1 MSDDI
6 NQASQTGQTDE
17 PDQAQDGESPVP
29 AKRRM
34 GVPRKPRVAPDS
46 RLERAVAAENVG
58 DAETAIEAYRR
69 EIAADPNFGLAHA
82 GLGSLLL
89 RIGRL
94 EAAVESLTT
103 AARLLPTNPS
113 PPGSLAMALLRLG
126 RASEARVFAKRV
138 TELTPTA
145 FPAYRLL
152 ADCCQAAKDLRGLVE
167 AYTAAHE
174 ALPTN
179 AEVLLLLAKAMI
191 NANRNERAVN
201 TLKAAFE
208 RIKPTPTLL
217 GLMGDAYLRQN
228 KIEEALDAVNR
239 ALAMEPESQ
248 YAVMVLARVRWAED
262 KADEAGALLEKLT
275 PPLESPAV
283 VTFAQVRRR
292 QKREAEAEQMLLEL
306 LERANAM
313 DDGLMSAKLVLGS
326 IRESQGR
333 YDEAFEFYKGGNDAS
348 LARFDP
354 EGTRKFIDSLIDVY
368 HAWKA
373 PTYARGD
380 PTDVPIFIV
389 GMPRSGTSLVEQI
402 LASHP
407 EVFAAGELSDLE
419 IIAQRACR
427 RLGIQPRP
435 YPIYMPALTR
445 EQVLE
450 MGRPY
455 LDRIR
460 ATAPGATRHTDKMP
474 HNFRHVGM
482 IWQLFPNARIIHCR
496 RDPIDTCLSCYSIS
510 FNASHAYSNSLEGLA
525 FMYAQYR
532 RLMQHWRTSLPL
544 NLLEVVYED
553 LVHSPEEW
561 SRKIVDFA
569 GLPWNE
575 KCLDFHKTKR
585 AVLTASV
592 DQVRRPVYDSSIGRW
607 QKFEPHL
614 KPLIDAMGDLA
625 HVPG

>member
-6 NQASQTGQTDE
+6 EQG
-17 PDQAQDGESPVP
+17 PESAGPEAP
-29 AKRRM
+29 RQGA
-34 GVPRKPRVAPDS
+34 GVPRKPKVAPDP
-46 RLERAVAAENVG
+46 RLEHAVALENAG
-58 DAETAIEAYRR
+58 DAQAAAMAYQA
-69 EIAADPNFGLAHA
+69 EIKADPNFGLAYA
-82 GLGSLLL
+82 GLGAL
-89 RIGRL
+89 
-94 EAAVESLTT
+94 
-103 AARLLPTNPS
+103 
-113 PPGSLAMALLRLG
+113 LLRLG
-126 RASEARVFAKRV
+126 RLDPAIAALQEAARLIPTNASPIGSLALALMRRGRHAESREAAKKLVR
-138 TELTPTA
+138 LTPQA
-145 FPAYRLL
+145 AAAYRLW
-152 ADCCQAAKDLRGLVE
+152 ADCCHAAGDMPGIVE
-167 AYTAAHE
+167 AYASGHA

-179 AEVLLLLAKAMI
+179 TELLVFLAKALI
-191 NANRNERAVN
+191 NANKNERAEN
-201 TLKAAFE
+201 TLNAAFE
-208 RIKPTPTLL
+208 RVEATPTLL
-217 GLMGDAYLRQN
+217 GILGDAYFRQS
-228 KIEEALDAVNR
+228 KIAEAEE
-239 ALAMEPESQ
+239 
-248 YAVMVLARVRWAED
+248 VLARSLASDPNCQYALMVLSRIRSAED
-262 KADEAGALLEKLT
+262 KNDEAAALLERLR
-275 PPLESPAV
+275 PPLEPPAV

-292 QKREAEAEQMLLEL
+292 QKREPEAERLLVDLIEHSGHKPDAL
-306 LERANAM
+306 AAARF
-313 DDGLMSAKLVLGS
+313 VLGGM
-326 IRESQGR
+326 REAQGR
-333 YDEAFEFYKGGNDAS
+333 FDEAFRLYKDANDSA
-348 LARFDP
+348 LARFDRDA
-354 EGTRKFIDSLIDVY
+354 TRRFIDSLIDVY
-368 HAWKA
+368 NAWRA

-419 IIAQRACR
+419 ITSQRACR
-427 RLGIQPRP
+427 RLGIQPTP
-435 YPIYMPALTR
+435 YPSYMPTLTR

-460 ATAPGATRHTDKMP
+460 ATAPGAKRHTDKMP

-482 IWQLFPNARIIHCR
+482 IWQLFPNARVIHCR

-510 FNASHAYSNSLEGLA
+510 FNASHSYSNSLEGLA
-525 FMYAQYR
+525 FMYGEYR

-561 SRKIVDFA
+561 SRKVVDFA

-607 QKFEPHL
+607 QKFETHL
-614 KPLIDAMGDLA
+614 KPLIDAMGELA